1 MAAFYCFDLTVKWHS
16 KKNHFGS
23 FNSKGF
29 ELQRPSS
36 DSFSRKVQKKK
47 KTMMQIKSVNTA
59 VKSNFQWTS
68 SFLSFL
74 LYSTKTTCINRMK
87 EAKED
92 CLSFTVHPR
101 RLKFRLT
108 KKTAQ
113 WWHHDWRISYIWT
126 YLPHGATN
134 FNTFNYLCFRVFKL
148 QITVSSPHCVSS
160 YINSKLKKYV
170 YVQLLIDC
178 KNNQCRKTHSYYT
191 QGQ

>member
-36 DSFSRKVQKKK
+36 DSFSRKVQKNP
-47 KTMMQIKSVNTA
+47 MMQIKSVNTA

-108 KKTAQ
+108 KKQLSGDTM
-113 WWHHDWRISYIWT
+113 INESVT
-126 YLPHGATN
+126 YEPTCHTEQQILILSTTCVSECLN
-134 FNTFNYLCFRVFKL
+134 CKL
-148 QITVSSPHCVSS
+148 Q
-160 YINSKLKKYV
+160 
-170 YVQLLIDC
+170 
-178 KNNQCRKTHSYYT
+178 
-191 QGQ
+191 

>member
-16 KKNHFGS
+16 KKKITLEVSIQRGLNCKGPVQTRS
-23 FNSKGF
+23 PERSKKN
-29 ELQRPSS
+29 P
-36 DSFSRKVQKKK
+36 
-47 KTMMQIKSVNTA
+47 MMQIKSVNTA

-160 YINSKLKKYV
+160 YINSKLKV
-170 YVQLLIDC
+170 CLCPASDRLQE
-178 KNNQCRKTHSYYT
+178 
-191 QGQ
+191 